1 MTKAELEKALEEAE
15 SNLAKVQAELELASD
30 KVREITEEYLFLSSM
45 LDIVDQRSNVFY
57 KDWRGYASR
66 SRS

>member
-57 KDWRGYASR
+57 KDWRGYARR
-66 SRS
+66 SKG